1 MSTTSVPSTMR
12 VWNFSSTAGLLLW
25 LLSPLIFLL
34 TLFPLMS
41 STSPSLSNI
50 YLLSAAWNTES
61 RQNTSLRIGYYGLCW
76 VGGASPTL
84 CVASTG
90 KSAQAIAEK
99 HFPEERRDDTIRG
112 IQFALDL
119 QRKVF
124 VAFMTAGGLAW
135 LVSLGLITMVILAK
149 GNAGRSWRVAARMAA
164 SVGAVLMVAS
174 AWATTQAVRAMVVI
188 DEYTAGEE
196 RYFAPGNTLVGLQWL
211 AAILACGFAA
221 GVGRVAGQ
229 GTRESV
235 YTYNMGR

>member
-1 MSTTSVPSTMR
+1 MALPTSLRSA
-12 VWNFSSTAGLLLW
+12 SLGLLLW

-61 RQNTSLRIGYYGLCW
+61 RQDTSLRIGYYGLCW
-76 VGGASPTL
+76 VGGGSPTL

-90 KSAQAIAEK
+90 KSAQGIAEA

-149 GNAGRSWRVAARMAA
+149 GGNAGRSWRVAARMAA

-174 AWATTQAVRAMVVI
+174 AWATTQAVRAMVVM

-196 RYFAPGNTLVGLQWL
+196 RYFAAGNTLVGLQWV
-211 AAILACGFAA
+211 AAILACGFAV